1 MFCMFTCKRRIKEEG
16 EEDAHLAQGLGLPW
30 WGGLVVCCQL
40 VVELWIE
47 TLMTDAGV
55 GC

>member
-1 MFCMFTCKRRIKEEG
+1 
-16 EEDAHLAQGLGLPW
+16 
-30 WGGLVVCCQL
+30 LVVCCQL

>member
-1 MFCMFTCKRRIKEEG
+1 
-16 EEDAHLAQGLGLPW
+16 
-30 WGGLVVCCQL
+30 LVVCCQL
-40 VVELWIE
+40 VVKLWIE